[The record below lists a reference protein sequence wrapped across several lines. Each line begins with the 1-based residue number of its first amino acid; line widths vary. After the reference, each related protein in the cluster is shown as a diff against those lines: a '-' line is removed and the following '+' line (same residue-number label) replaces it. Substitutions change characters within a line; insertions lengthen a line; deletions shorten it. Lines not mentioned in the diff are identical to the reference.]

1 MPGPGPDLSHDEHFL
16 IRNFRS
22 LRGEQRRAVADIV
35 GDLARAE
42 LARAEPRTRGQ
53 LCGPPDRGRGQAAL
67 EAIRELH
74 PGLDP

>member
-42 LARAEPRTRGQ
+42 LARAEPHTRGQ
-53 LCGPPDRGRGQAAL
+53 LCGPMTAAL
-67 EAIRELH
+67 RAKGGHVHRSLEGE
-74 PGLDP
+74 GG